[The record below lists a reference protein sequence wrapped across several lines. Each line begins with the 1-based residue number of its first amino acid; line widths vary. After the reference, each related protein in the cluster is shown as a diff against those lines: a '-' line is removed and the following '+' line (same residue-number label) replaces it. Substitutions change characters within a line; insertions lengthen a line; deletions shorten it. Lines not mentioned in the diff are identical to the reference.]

1 MRIKTVLEKS
11 PHSLP
16 DNSRVN
22 KTVYES
28 NQDFLISIVVPVF
41 DASQW
46 IERCFMSIA
55 KQTYR
60 NSNIECF
67 FIDDCSQD
75 DSAQIL
81 QNLIDKYDGEIKF
94 VLIRQEKN
102 CGAGECRNVGIRN
115 SSGEYIC
122 FVDADDEILQ
132 NSLLILSGLAQKYK
146 NVDIVQG
153 QAEAMS
159 LVDGKLVKQN
169 YYDAFF
175 EVLKFPEYTNKTV
188 WIRKR
193 MPFFNQNGYIPM
205 TPWNKLIRRQFIVEN
220 NLYFSNI
227 RSGQDLLWHFFAS
240 KHIKDIAFTANFTY
254 LVHREHTSVIAEKQ
268 RTPFNRILVVEE
280 MLKNINMEN
289 IVDTLRAV
297 DRELNIW
304 IIPYMDESSQ
314 YDELRKRIQKIKDTT
329 KQGVSEL
336 LEFSQ

>member
-11 PHSLP
+11 PHNLS
-16 DNSRVN
+16 DNTLVN

-28 NQDFLISIVVPVF
+28 KQDFLISIIVPVF
-41 DASQW
+41 NASRW
-46 IERCFMSIA
+46 IERCFLSIA
-55 KQTYR
+55 KQKYR
-60 NSNIECF
+60 NRNIECF
-67 FIDDCSQD
+67 FVDDFSQD

-94 VLIRQEKN
+94 ALIRQNKN

-115 SSGEYIC
+115 SSGEYVV
-122 FVDADDEILQ
+122 FVDADDEIPD

-153 QAEAMS
+153 QAQQIKIDNGE
-159 LVDGKLVKQN
+159 LVKTD

-175 EVLKFPEYTNKTV
+175 EIFTFPEYTNKTA

-193 MPFFNQNGYIPM
+193 MPFFNLNGYIPM

-227 RSGQDLLWHFFAS
+227 RSGQDLLWNFFVS
-240 KHIKDIAFTANFTY
+240 KYIKDIAFTANFTY
-254 LVHREHTSVIAEKQ
+254 LVHREHISVIAQKQ

-280 MLKNINMEN
+280 MLRNINMETFA
-289 IVDTLRAV
+289 DTLRTV
-297 DRELNIW
+297 ERELNIFV
-304 IIPYMDESSQ
+304 IPYMDESGEF
-314 YDELRKRIQKIKDTT
+314 DDLRKRVQNIRDVV
-329 KQGVSEL
+329 KQGISEAA
-336 LEFSQ
+336 EFSQ